1 MTGTSV
7 IVQQLRTLIAASG
20 AEDQSD
26 QHLLEQ
32 FLSQRDEPSF
42 AALVERHGPMV
53 LGVCRRILRDEHL
66 AEDVFQATFLVLARR
81 AATICKRQSVGSWLH
96 GVALRLAR
104 KVKAGVVRSELPDS
118 RSNTPGA
125 VDPHAAAIWHE
136 AREILDDEIQRLPEN
151 YRLPLVLCYLESL
164 TRDEAAA
171 QLGWSVDKLRGL
183 LDRGRERLRSRLVR
197 RGVTLSA
204 AGAATL
210 LADTVSAA
218 AVPPLLAV
226 TTIHA
231 AARFA
236 AGTAPAPC
244 GVSAPV
250 VALTEGGLRMVASK
264 TRTLILALALVA
276 GVIGSGAAIL
286 AQRTDPTPAV
296 ATGPKD
302 GAGPVKKPER
312 PTKASLDALLPAE
325 SRHTFG
331 PVSPEWKS
339 KVTYL
344 LNDGGDDPPNS
355 LLVVEPEARDPN
367 VKGYGKE
374 VRYFAKEG
382 DKRERR
388 ILRYHPDGSL
398 ACDMDI
404 VGGEQF
410 DCSYDP
416 DGTVRAYVH
425 WRKGKWIG
433 GYSVSPDGA
442 TVHRLASGTGELVTY
457 GKKTGNSEHRW
468 YCEGTNFLSKSY
480 RNGSVTMIRLNG
492 TDDWLIIDKT
502 EERFHATSAR
512 EFWNKPAG
520 GVPRV
525 QKFEADPFA
534 DNENRRAADP
544 GEVQRTTERYALRRM
559 AFLEAYGKF
568 LTRGGYAWDKLGIE
582 FLRKGTGLWPY

>member
-1 MTGTSV
+1 MPGTAV
-7 IVQQLRTLIAASG
+7 IVQQLRNLIAG
-20 AEDQSD
+20 PIAEGRTD

-53 LGVCRRILRDEHL
+53 LGVCRRILRDKHL
-66 AEDVFQATFLVLARR
+66 AEDVFQATFLILARK

-104 KVKAGVVRSELPDS
+104 KVKAGVARSQLPDA
-118 RSNTPGA
+118 RRNTPAA

-136 AREILDDEIQRLPEN
+136 AREILDDEIQRLQEN
-151 YRLPLVLCYLESL
+151 YRLPLVLCYLEGL

-171 QLGWSVDKLRGL
+171 QLGWTVDKLRGL
-183 LDRGRERLRSRLVR
+183 LDRGRERLRSRLIR

-204 AGAATL
+204 AGAVTL

-218 AVPPLLAV
+218 TVPPFLAV
-226 TTIHA
+226 TTIQA

-236 AGTAPAPC
+236 AGTALTPC
-244 GVSAPV
+244 GISTSV
-250 VALTEGGLRMVASK
+250 VALTEGGLRMTASN

-276 GVIGSGAAIL
+276 GVLGSGAAIL
-286 AQRTDPTPAV
+286 AQRADPTPAV

-302 GAGPVKKPER
+302 APGPVKKPER

-331 PVSPEWKS
+331 PVNPEWKS

-344 LNDGGDDPPNS
+344 LSDGEDDPPNA
-355 LLVVEPEARDPN
+355 LRVVEPEARDPS
-367 VKGYGKE
+367 VKGYCKE

-388 ILRYHPDGSL
+388 IHRYHPDGSL
-398 ACDMDI
+398 WCEMDI
-404 VGGEQF
+404 VGDEQF

-416 DGTVRAYVH
+416 DGTVRASVH

-442 TVHRLASGTGELVTY
+442 NIHRLVGGTGELVTY
-457 GKKTGNSEHRW
+457 GKKLGNSEHRW
-468 YCEGTNFLSKSY
+468 YCEGVNFLSKQY
-480 RNGSVTMIRLNG
+480 RNGSVTTIRLNG
-492 TDDWLIIDKT
+492 AEDWLIVDKT
-502 EERFHATSAR
+502 EERFLATAER
-512 EFWNKPAG
+512 EIWHKPAG

-525 QKFEADPFA
+525 QKFDAEPFA
-534 DNENRRAADP
+534 DNENRRPADP
-544 GEVQRTTERYALRRM
+544 GEVQRTTERYSLRRR
-559 AFLEAYGKF
+559 AFLETYDKF
-568 LTRGGYAWDKLGIE
+568 LTRGGYAWDKLGIA
-582 FLRKGTGLWPY
+582 FLRKGTTWPY

>member
-7 IVQQLRTLIAASG
+7 LVQQLRALIAG
-20 AEDQSD
+20 PLAEGQTD

-42 AALVERHGPMV
+42 AALVERHGPVV
-53 LGVCRRILRDEHL
+53 LGVCRRILQDEHL
-66 AEDVFQATFLVLARR
+66 AEDAFQATFLVLARK

-104 KVKAGVVRSELPDS
+104 KVKAGIARSKLPRA
-118 RSNTPGA
+118 RSNPPGA

-136 AREILDDEIQRLPEN
+136 AREILDEEIQRLPEN
-151 YRLPLVLCYLESL
+151 YRLPLVLCYLEGL
-164 TRDEAAA
+164 TRDEAAV
-171 QLGWSVDKLRGL
+171 QLGWSADKLRGL
-183 LDRGRERLRSRLVR
+183 LDRGRERLRSRLIR

-218 AVPPLLAV
+218 TVPPLLAV

-236 AGTAPAPC
+236 AGIALAPC
-244 GVSAPV
+244 GISAPV
-250 VALTEGGLRMVASK
+250 VALTDGGLRMIASK

-276 GVIGSGAAIL
+276 GVLGSGAAIL

-312 PTKASLDALLPAE
+312 PTKASLDALLPVE
-325 SRHTFG
+325 SWHTFG
-331 PVSPEWKS
+331 PVNPEWKS

-355 LLVVEPEARDPN
+355 LVVVEPDARDPN
-367 VKGYGKE
+367 VKEYRKE

-388 ILRYHPDGSL
+388 ILRYYPDGSL
-398 ACDMDI
+398 WCDMDI
-404 VGGEQF
+404 VGDEQF

-416 DGTVRAYVH
+416 DGTVRGFVH

-442 TVHRLASGTGELVTY
+442 TIHRLAGGTGELVTY
-457 GKKTGNSEHRW
+457 GKKLGNAEHRW
-468 YCEGTNFLSKSY
+468 YCEGVNFLSKQY
-480 RNGSVTMIRLNG
+480 RNESVTTIRLNG
-492 TDDWLIIDKT
+492 ADDWLIVDKT
-502 EERFHATSAR
+502 EERLLATSER
-512 EFWNKPAG
+512 EIWNNPAG

-525 QKFEADPFA
+525 QKFDAQPFA
-534 DNENRRAADP
+534 DNEHRRVPDP
-544 GEVQRTTERYALRRM
+544 GEVQRTTERYALRRT
-559 AFLEAYGKF
+559 AFLETYDKF
-568 LTRGGYAWDKLGIE
+568 LTRGGYAWDKLGIA
-582 FLRKGTGLWPY
+582 FLRKGTTWPY